1 MKKCDMYYIPRYSN
15 SVKFVF
21 SKKATKIDKIFIDDL
36 TLATKF
42 QIDGVDFVN
51 FCGLL
56 RRHELYP
63 RVLFDKPFYHH

>member
-51 FCGLL
+51 FCGWSS
-56 RRHELYP
+56 
-63 RVLFDKPFYHH
+63 